1 MNNKDTEYIVRA
13 IRTKY
18 TGRRNTALDE
28 LIALDKKA
36 KRPANIFAYVL
47 GSVGALVM
55 GAGMSMVMTDIGAS
69 IGVDS
74 PLVPGIIIGIAGM
87 ALAIVNYP
95 IYRAVLSSRRKKFA
109 VEVNELSDKLLNE
122 KK

>member
-18 TGRRNTALDE
+18 TGRRYTALDE

-36 KRPANIFAYVL
+36 KRPADILAYVL
-47 GSVGALVM
+47 GGIGALVM

-109 VEVNELSDKLLNE
+109 AEVNELSDKLLNE